1 MAKTLA
7 SVVTEFLL
15 EDILYGEG
23 EIDPDEDLYEA
34 GVLDSMSFLR
44 LIEFLEQRFGV
55 VTDMEDMHMDR
66 FNTVNRVVAHLRAMN
81 ATV

>member
-1 MAKTLA
+1 MANTLA
-7 SVVTEFLL
+7 SVVTEFLI
-15 EDILYGEG
+15 EDILYGEA

-44 LIEFLEQRFGV
+44 LIEFLDHRFGV
-55 VTDMEDMHMDR
+55 VTDMEDMDMAR